1 MGKIFYIMG
10 KSASGKDRIYSLLED
25 QRELKLKTLVL
36 YTTRPIR
43 DGEENG
49 KNYYF
54 VSDEKLNEFRKN
66 GNVIEE
72 RSYHTVY
79 GIWTYF
85 TADDGQ
91 ITPGK
96 DRYLAIGTLESYRKM
111 KEYFGENEV
120 VPVYIQVE
128 DGKRLERALNREK
141 EQDNPKYAE
150 LCRRFL
156 ADQEDFSEDKIKD
169 AGITVRFENDDFD
182 ICVKHIINYVN
193 SVS

>member
-91 ITPGK
+91 VNLTES
-96 DRYLAIGTLESYRKM
+96 DYLGIGTLESFM
-111 KEYFGENEV
+111 KLKKYYGECSLSCLYTGGGWRAAFQSIKE
-120 VPVYIQVE
+120 
-128 DGKRLERALNREK
+128 GKRTGESQIRGNV
-141 EQDNPKYAE
+141 Q
-150 LCRRFL
+150 
-156 ADQEDFSEDKIKD
+156 KIY
-169 AGITVRFENDDFD
+169 
-182 ICVKHIINYVN
+182 C
-193 SVS
+193 